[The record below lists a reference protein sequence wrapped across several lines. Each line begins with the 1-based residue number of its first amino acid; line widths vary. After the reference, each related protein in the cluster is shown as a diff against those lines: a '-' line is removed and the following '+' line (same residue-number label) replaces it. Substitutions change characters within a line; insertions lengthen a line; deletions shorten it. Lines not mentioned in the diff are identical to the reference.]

1 MAPTRL
7 FHGELVRLAAPR
19 PEDADLFSHWS
30 EDGEYRRL
38 ADTEAPRPLSAEYFR
53 DRDQA
58 ADPAA
63 DMIEFRI
70 RTLEDDR
77 LVGYVAI
84 FTIEWHNGNGWI
96 AVGIGDPADRG
107 RGFGKEAVSLA
118 LRYAF
123 HELGLQR
130 LSLDVIA
137 DNRPA
142 IELYRALGFQEEGR
156 MRERVHRDGSTAD
169 LIYMGL
175 LRREWESGLQADLSP
190 ASASS

>member
-1 MAPTRL
+1 MRPLSL
-7 FHGELVRLAAPR
+7 FQGELVRLTAPR
-19 PEDADLFSHWS
+19 PEDAELFSRWS

-38 ADTEAPRPLSAEYFR
+38 ADTEAPRPLSVEYFR

-58 ADPAA
+58 PDPPG

-70 RTLEDDR
+70 RLLEDDR

-96 AVGIGDPADRG
+96 AIGIGDPADRG
-107 RGFGKEAVSLA
+107 KGFGKEAMNLA

-123 HELGLQR
+123 HELGLHR

-137 DNRPA
+137 DNKAA
-142 IELYRALGFQEEGR
+142 IQLYLALGFQEEGR
-156 MRERVHRDGSTAD
+156 MRERVHRDGLSSD

-175 LRREWESGLQADLSP
+175 LGREWQAGLSRAAPGSESS
-190 ASASS
+190 

>member
-1 MAPTRL
+1 MSPTRL
-7 FHGELVRLAAPR
+7 FHGGLVRLTAPR
-19 PEDADLFSHWS
+19 PEDAELFSRWS

-38 ADTEAPRPLSAEYFR
+38 ADTEAPRPLSVEYFR

-58 ADPAA
+58 MDPPA

-84 FTIEWHNGNGWI
+84 FSIEWHNGNGWI
-96 AVGIGDPADRG
+96 AIGVGDALDRG
-107 RGFGKEAVSLA
+107 KGFGKEAMSLA

-123 HELGLQR
+123 HELGLHR

-137 DNRPA
+137 DNKAA
-142 IELYRALGFQEEGR
+142 IKLYGALGFREEGR
-156 MRERVHRDGSTAD
+156 MRERVHRDGVPSD

-175 LRREWESGLQADLSP
+175 LRHEWESRLRTEPDP
-190 ASASS
+190 SSESS

>member
-1 MAPTRL
+1 MSPTRL
-7 FHGELVRLAAPR
+7 FHGELVRLTAPR
-19 PEDADLFSHWS
+19 PEDAQLFSRWS

-38 ADTEAPRPLSAEYFR
+38 ADTEAPRPLPVEYFR

-58 ADPAA
+58 TDPSA
-63 DMIEFRI
+63 DMMEFRI

-96 AVGIGDPADRG
+96 AIGIGDPADRG
-107 RGFGKEAVSLA
+107 KGFGKEAMSLA
-118 LRYAF
+118 VRYAF

-137 DNRPA
+137 DNEPA
-142 IELYRALGFQEEGR
+142 IELYRALGFREEGR
-156 MRERVHRDGSTAD
+156 MRERVHRDGLTED

-175 LRREWESGLQADLSP
+175 LKREWESGFKSDPSP
-190 ASASS
+190 ASESS

>member
-1 MAPTRL
+1 MSPTRL
-7 FHGELVRLAAPR
+7 FQGELVRLTAPR
-19 PEDADLFSHWS
+19 AEDAERFSRWS

-38 ADTEAPRPLSAEYFR
+38 ADTEAPRPFSVEYFR

-58 ADPAA
+58 ADPPA

-84 FTIEWHNGNGWI
+84 FSIEWHNGNGWI
-96 AVGIGDPADRG
+96 AIGIGDPADRG
-107 RGFGKEAVSLA
+107 KGFGKEAMNLA

-137 DNRPA
+137 DNKPA
-142 IELYRALGFQEEGR
+142 IELYGALGFREEGR
-156 MRERVHRDGSTAD
+156 MRERVHRDGLPSD

-175 LRREWESGLQADLSP
+175 LRREWESGPCIEPAP
-190 ASASS
+190 ASESS